1 MGGGKKQ
8 KSSTSLESLYQQKNK
23 ILNNVSRIRRSI
35 KEKTISF
42 NQNELHCRLEI
53 LNSYIEDVMDI
64 QTEID
69 ILDPSNDERSD
80 LENLCVSTKSMLLG
94 YLTPREHSIA
104 ETTLGFS
111 SHHSRLPSMKLPKF
125 SGKYAE
131 YKNFISLFESLVDSD
146 ITLTEI
152 EKFNH
157 LISCL
162 SDEALGTVKAY
173 QISEQNY
180 SKALQSLK
188 RVYDNPCLIFFDN
201 ITKLFDLPE
210 MSKPSATSLRSM
222 IDTVSAIYG
231 SLLSIGDDKAI
242 TNAIIIH
249 LVMTKVD
256 PITRSKWEEQLDYE
270 KLPLWS
276 DCEVALN
283 KRYQHISAEEAS
295 SSRLKPN
302 TNFTRKNESFSK
314 KKKSSFS
321 CQTDN
326 QQSVAKCLFC
336 KAAHYLSNCPSFS
349 AVPVQ
354 QRFDFVKGVPAC
366 INCLKK
372 GHTVT
377 KCKSTKCRVC
387 SGSHHTLL
395 HKYAANDAQPENVAN
410 SDPNVAS
417 TSRAFVN
424 HSSSAKDN
432 VILATALVQIKNK
445 SGQYVLARA
454 LLDSGS
460 QINFVTEELSQRL
473 QLQKQERNL
482 SLIGIGRTNSS
493 AKHKLQATVKS
504 RMNSHEFSAEFWILR
519 SISNYQPDR
528 IISTAGW
535 NLPDNIEFA
544 DPYFNKPQRI
554 DMLIGAEIFFE
565 LLCVGQ
571 IKLNPNIPTLQ
582 KTLLGWIV
590 SGKYKELKH
599 FNKNVCHLSSLT
611 ENEDSLDSIVRRFW
625 ELEEIPREANVLSI
639 EHQECEKSFSKS
651 VQRLPSGRFKV
662 ALPFKAD
669 PNTLGLSF
677 ETARRRFLSLE
688 RRLSKEPQTKEM
700 YNSFMKEYIN
710 LGHMS
715 IADNK
720 VPDVSHY
727 FIPHQCVLRPQSST
741 TKLRV
746 VFDASCKTSTQLSLN
761 DLLMIGPTIQ
771 EELYS
776 TLLRFRMHKYAI
788 TADIEKMYRQVLIDE
803 ADRNYQLILWRE
815 NQSQN
820 IEIYKLNTVTY
831 GTSSAPFLAI
841 RCLTYVSELFEK
853 SLPIGSKVIKRDF
866 YVDDLLTGADSI
878 EDLNIIRSQ
887 VTQILQ
893 SAGFNLTK
901 WFSNCYDQDSIT
913 IQKSVQINQDFTK
926 TLGTY
931 WIPKSDVFKYHL
943 DDLFQNLKA
952 TKRNILSVSA
962 RLFDPLGLL
971 CPLII
976 KAKIL
981 LQELWLMQL
990 DWDES
995 IPTRLD
1001 TSFTDFKANLLKIDI
1016 IEIPRFVLTSSNT
1029 ECQIHGFSDASMR
1042 AYGCCIYIR
1051 SRASGKTS
1059 CRLLTAKS
1067 KVAPLKTKSLPRLEL
1082 CAAHLLSKL
1091 WSKIKHTILFKVE
1104 NVTFWTDSEI
1114 TLHWIQTHPSTLAT
1128 FVSNRVSEIQELSGQ
1143 ATWRHVPTKENPA
1156 DIVSRGCNVEELVD
1170 SVWFNGP
1177 KFLLEE
1183 TNMWPVNEHFELTP
1197 EQKSLETRKTNV
1209 FLAVEENEINPIAKI
1224 IESYSSYNKMIR
1236 VFSYVFRFLDIA
1248 RGKQFRNI
1256 GIPTAKEINWTFLQL
1271 IEFIQKREYA
1281 EELKKLSKSQV
1292 LPSNLQRLN
1301 PFVHQYKDEYRS
1313 FSLLRVGGRLLNAPI
1328 DHDAKFPLLMPKKS
1342 YFMVLYL
1349 RHLHLE
1355 HCHAGAKALVAI
1367 LRDKIWLINAR
1378 EACSRVVRKCI
1389 HCFRYKPKLMNQI
1402 MGNLPADRVRR
1413 QERAPRARI
1422 QRQRNEFCRC
1432 QSRAAPAQRSNGQQ
1446 CRRHENVRCQQRN
1459 RLCLHSSSSSTFR
1472 RSVGSGRQIR
1482 QNTSNQNRRQGAVD
1496 GRGITNGSGSNRG
1509 SPELQTDRSH
1519 QQRSQ
1524 RRRSVNSSASTI
1536 RREPSSAAARIASRR
1551 SGQAEVLQE
1560 MAAYLHSQADVLA
1573 ILGERL
1579 RPQPPSQNQVGG
1591 RRARSRR
1598 RQARRRSRRQHGTP
1612 EVADRP
1618 SIGGNPRRGR
1628 QSESS
1633 GSED

>member
-1 MGGGKKQ
+1 
-8 KSSTSLESLYQQKNK
+8 
-23 ILNNVSRIRRSI
+23 
-35 KEKTISF
+35 
-42 NQNELHCRLEI
+42 
-53 LNSYIEDVMDI
+53 
-64 QTEID
+64 
-69 ILDPSNDERSD
+69 
-80 LENLCVSTKSMLLG
+80 
-94 YLTPREHSIA
+94 
-104 ETTLGFS
+104 
-111 SHHSRLPSMKLPKF
+111 
-125 SGKYAE
+125 
-131 YKNFISLFESLVDSD
+131 
-146 ITLTEI
+146 
-152 EKFNH
+152 
-157 LISCL
+157 
-162 SDEALGTVKAY
+162 
-173 QISEQNY
+173 
-180 SKALQSLK
+180 
-188 RVYDNPCLIFFDN
+188 
-201 ITKLFDLPE
+201 
-210 MSKPSATSLRSM
+210 MSKPSATTLRSM

-256 PITRSKWEEQLDYE
+256 PITRSKWKEQFDYE

-276 DCEVALN
+276 D
-283 KRYQHISAEEAS
+283 S
-295 SSRLKPN
+295 P
-302 TNFTRKNESFSK
+302 
-314 KKKSSFS
+314 
-321 CQTDN
+321 
-326 QQSVAKCLFC
+326 
-336 KAAHYLSNCPSFS
+336 HYLANCPSFS

-366 INCLKK
+366 INCFKK

-377 KCKSTKCRVC
+377 KCKASRCRVC
-387 SGSHHTLL
+387 NRSHHTLL
-395 HKYAANDAQPENVAN
+395 HIYATNNVQPENVES
-410 SDPNVAS
+410 SDPNGAS

-432 VILATALVQIKNK
+432 VILATALVRIKNK

-493 AKHKLQATVKS
+493 AKYKLQATVKS
-504 RMNSHEFSAEFWILR
+504 RMNSHEFSAEFWVLR
-519 SISNYQPDR
+519 SISNYQPDH
-528 IISTAGW
+528 IISTSDW
-535 NLPDNIEFA
+535 NLPGNIELA
-544 DPYFNKPQRI
+544 DPYFNRPQRI

-590 SGKYKELKH
+590 SGKYKEVKH
-599 FNKNVCHLSSLT
+599 FIKNLCHLSTLN

-625 ELEEIPREANVLSI
+625 ELEEIPREANVLSL
-639 EHQECEKSFSKS
+639 EQQECEKSFMKS
-651 VQRLPSGRFKV
+651 VQRMPSGRFKV
-662 ALPFKAD
+662 ALPFKAN

-677 ETARRRFLSLE
+677 ETAKRRFLSLE

-720 VPDVSHY
+720 VPAGSHY

-776 TLLRFRMHKYAI
+776 TLLRFLMHKYAI
-788 TADIEKMYRQVLIDE
+788 TADIENMYRQVLIYE

-815 NQSQN
+815 DQSRSL
-820 IEIYKLNTVTY
+820 EIYKLNTVTY

-841 RCLTYVSELFEK
+841 RCLTYLSELFEK
-853 SLPIGSKVIKRDF
+853 SLPIGSKVVKRDF
-866 YVDDLLTGADSI
+866 YV
-878 EDLNIIRSQ
+878 IRSQ

-901 WFSNCYDQDSIT
+901 WFSNCYSQNSIT

-943 DDLFQNLKA
+943 DDCFINLKA

-976 KAKIL
+976 KAKVL

-1001 TSFTDFKANLLKIDI
+1001 TSWTSFKANLLKIYI
-1016 IEIPRFVLTSSNT
+1016 IEIPRFVLTTSNA

-1067 KVAPLKTKSLPRLEL
+1067 KVDPLKTKSLPRLEL
-1082 CAAHLLSKL
+1082 CAAHLLTKL
-1091 WSKIKHTILFKVE
+1091 WSKIKHTVLFKVE

-1128 FVSNRVSEIQELSGQ
+1128 FVSNRVSEIQELSDQ

-1170 SVWFNGP
+1170 SIWFNGP
-1177 KFLLEE
+1177 KFLLDECN
-1183 TNMWPVNEHFELTP
+1183 TWPINDHFDLTP
-1197 EQKSLETRKTNV
+1197 EQESLEKRKTNV
-1209 FLAVEENEINPIAKI
+1209 LLAVEENETNHI
-1224 IESYSSYNKMIR
+1224 
-1236 VFSYVFRFLDIA
+1236 
-1248 RGKQFRNI
+1248 
-1256 GIPTAKEINWTFLQL
+1256 T
-1271 IEFIQKREYA
+1271 
-1281 EELKKLSKSQV
+1281 
-1292 LPSNLQRLN
+1292 
-1301 PFVHQYKDEYRS
+1301 
-1313 FSLLRVGGRLLNAPI
+1313 SL
-1328 DHDAKFPLLMPKKS
+1328 
-1342 YFMVLYL
+1342 
-1349 RHLHLE
+1349 
-1355 HCHAGAKALVAI
+1355 
-1367 LRDKIWLINAR
+1367 
-1378 EACSRVVRKCI
+1378 
-1389 HCFRYKPKLMNQI
+1389 
-1402 MGNLPADRVRR
+1402 
-1413 QERAPRARI
+1413 
-1422 QRQRNEFCRC
+1422 
-1432 QSRAAPAQRSNGQQ
+1432 
-1446 CRRHENVRCQQRN
+1446 
-1459 RLCLHSSSSSTFR
+1459 
-1472 RSVGSGRQIR
+1472 
-1482 QNTSNQNRRQGAVD
+1482 
-1496 GRGITNGSGSNRG
+1496 ITNVIREKQSGVIANVINRMYMDKKV
-1509 SPELQTDRSH
+1509 TVR
-1519 QQRSQ
+1519 
-1524 RRRSVNSSASTI
+1524 
-1536 RREPSSAAARIASRR
+1536 
-1551 SGQAEVLQE
+1551 
-1560 MAAYLHSQADVLA
+1560 M
-1573 ILGERL
+1573 
-1579 RPQPPSQNQVGG
+1579 
-1591 RRARSRR
+1591 
-1598 RQARRRSRRQHGTP
+1598 
-1612 EVADRP
+1612 
-1618 SIGGNPRRGR
+1618 
-1628 QSESS
+1628 
-1633 GSED
+1633 